1 MNKSSTTQTILGV
14 EMPLLFIDPMTAV
27 LQESVF
33 DYGDIEFRP
42 KSKIKMIIPELGFA
56 RVGTEDQSRRH
67 WRSLL
72 WNSLTNS
79 CKDVISEH
87 VWKDIKKGDCAKLH
101 LRISEHAQANN
112 RREIIRDVNSK
123 FIELR
128 KKKSETFKGFIS
140 RYQSICITAS
150 RIGYNLDKDYC
161 LLTILDALQLSDDEA
176 AKRCLQRH
184 ISQVDHLV
192 NADTLLMKMEEEM
205 LAEETMKT
213 SAKSREAESKQKS
226 KNFKMS
232 VLKARIAD
240 LEKMVKNVNSE
251 AGKKKSPCM
260 NFQYG
265 RCKRKKCYFDHV
277 KLSKEEVKKLQE
289 VLDERKKAAIRRQA
303 EEENSDT
310 DPGTEEGVSS
320 DTGTNVYQTL
330 ATDEEDSSSEEEDDT
345 DFQ

>member
-1 MNKSSTTQTILGV
+1 MSVHRIQHGSGSQNFMSRMTQKQINSKIVSLAKNKAGRVNNSVEWATSIIELSQTYTEVNQLLQPIFNIVVPNEQLQVAHLTDASARSHAQNSKFLVQVNGANSEEEILKQEKQKRNELAVELVMEKITAAMNKSSTTQTILGV

-161 LLTILDALQLSDDEA
+161 LLTIYW
-176 AKRCLQRH
+176 
-184 ISQVDHLV
+184 
-192 NADTLLMKMEEEM
+192 M
-205 LAEETMKT
+205 LF
-213 SAKSREAESKQKS
+213 
-226 KNFKMS
+226 N
-232 VLKARIAD
+232 
-240 LEKMVKNVNSE
+240 
-251 AGKKKSPCM
+251 
-260 NFQYG
+260 
-265 RCKRKKCYFDHV
+265 
-277 KLSKEEVKKLQE
+277 
-289 VLDERKKAAIRRQA
+289 
-303 EEENSDT
+303 
-310 DPGTEEGVSS
+310 
-320 DTGTNVYQTL
+320 
-330 ATDEEDSSSEEEDDT
+330 
-345 DFQ
+345 